1 MPRFVCKLRLQFFN
15 FATSYYI
22 PLKSILGMSNQS
34 LFEKLQLK
42 DEKNLLIQ
50 GLPSAIEKQFAK
62 LTYAKNVTPLLK
74 TKKVDFVL
82 LFALSQCQ
90 LNNVLKEV
98 FPALHEDSKLWVAYP
113 KTTSKIVSDLNRD
126 CSWELLTGNG
136 YESVRQV
143 ALDHVW
149 SAIRFKKTDK
159 IPNRTRAFSEM
170 KSQEINGIDFEKR
183 LAVPPVELDKLFTR
197 HEKAQEF
204 FSSLSFTNQKEY
216 VSWIEGAR
224 KEETRQRRLETALEK
239 LLAGKKNPSEK

>member
-1 MPRFVCKLRLQFFN
+1 
-15 FATSYYI
+15 
-22 PLKSILGMSNQS
+22 MSNQTV
-34 LFEKLQLK
+34 LEKLQLK

-74 TKKVDFVL
+74 SKKVDFALV
-82 LFALSQCQ
+82 FALSQNQ

-98 FPALHEDSKLWVAYP
+98 FPALHEETKLWVAYP

-126 CSWELLTGNG
+126 CSWEMLTQNE
-136 YESVRQV
+136 YECVRQV

-149 SAIRFKKTDK
+149 SAMRFKKTDQ
-159 IPNRTRAFSEM
+159 IPARTREP
-170 KSQEINGIDFEKR
+170 KSTELNSVDFEKR
-183 LAVPPVELDKLFTR
+183 LVVPPVDLNKLFAK
-197 HEKAQEF
+197 HKDAKEF

-216 VSWIEGAR
+216 VTWIEGAK
-224 KEETRQRRLETALEK
+224 KEETRQRRLETTLEK

>member
-1 MPRFVCKLRLQFFN
+1 
-15 FATSYYI
+15 
-22 PLKSILGMSNQS
+22 MSNQS

-42 DEKNLLIQ
+42 DERTLLIQ
-50 GLPSAIEKQFAK
+50 GLPSSIEKQFAK

-74 TKKVDFVL
+74 NKKVDFVL
-82 LFALSQCQ
+82 LFVLSQCQ
-90 LNNVLKEV
+90 LNNILKEI
-98 FPALHEDSKLWVAYP
+98 FSALHEDSKLWVAYP

-126 CSWELLTGNG
+126 CSWDLLKENE

-159 IPNRTRAFSEM
+159 IPNRSRAFADMKHEEM
-170 KSQEINGIDFEKR
+170 NGIDFEKR
-183 LAVPPVELDKLFTR
+183 LVMPPVELGKLFTR
-197 HEKAQEF
+197 HNEAGEF

-216 VSWIEGAR
+216 VTWIEGAK
-224 KEETRQRRLETALEK
+224 KEETRKRRLETALEK